1 MTRHPGRAGGSLHL
15 VTSEPRPA
23 DDTDFGRPL
32 TWPGDPKALPY
43 LDVQGELVLPTNC
56 PRRFRWWQ
64 LGGQSLQQTITDL
77 GGVV

>member
-15 VTSEPRPA
+15 VTSEPRLV
-23 DDTDFGRPL
+23 DDVDFGRPL

-43 LDVQGELVLPTNC
+43 LDAQGDLVLPINA

-64 LGGQSLQQTITDL
+64 GGQSVRQTMNDL